1 MSYPGNN
8 PKAAM
13 GAKKAPLHLVPPAL
27 TIGAAE
33 AMADGADKYGA
44 YNFRDSGIAASVY
57 MGAILRHLYEWWD
70 GDDFTSDSNIHHMK
84 SIAADVG
91 LVLDAMAKGTFVDD
105 RPTKGGARLLLE
117 EWERNQHARTESTGN
132 GSEHPAGRV
141 HPCAGHDL
149 ATQLGGD

>member
-1 MSYPGNN
+1 MAYPGNN

-33 AMADGADKYGA
+33 AMADGAQKYGP

-70 GDDFTSDSNIHHMK
+70 GDDFTSDSNVHHMK

-105 RPTKGGARLLLE
+105 RPTKGGAKQLLE
-117 EWERNQHARTESTGN
+117 EWERKYERSTRPAEGRS
-132 GSEHPAGRV
+132 GSDSLEASVSQDPDG
-141 HPCAGHDL
+141 
-149 ATQLGGD
+149 